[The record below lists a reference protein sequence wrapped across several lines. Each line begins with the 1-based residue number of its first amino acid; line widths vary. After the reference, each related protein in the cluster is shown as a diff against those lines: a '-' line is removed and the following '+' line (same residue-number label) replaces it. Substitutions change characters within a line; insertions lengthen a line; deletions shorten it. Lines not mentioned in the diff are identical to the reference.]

1 MPLIKVSRDNAPQSI
16 LKAETGDKLLDILSR
31 HGLEIFAPCGGKG
44 TCGKCR
50 VWTSDHGTVFA
61 CQTTI
66 TKDDEIV
73 LPSALEAS
81 ILEFQ
86 HNQTYQYPV
95 SPGPSTQLS
104 ESPFGLAVDI
114 GTTTIVMY
122 FFDFSKE
129 SLVHI
134 SSMLNPQQNYGADVI
149 SRINHCLQHD
159 GGLNTLQR
167 ELIQAMNQQIRIF
180 LSENNLTEKDIVKV
194 SFTGN
199 TTMLHFLLEEDAAPI
214 AFAPYTP
221 RFTAE
226 QHRTGAELGLASHEQ
241 AFVKVLPSISGYVG
255 ADIVA
260 GLAALKPK
268 DQISTYL
275 FIDLGTNGELALVTP
290 DRYLCCAT
298 AAGPAFEASNIS
310 CGMPAVKGAISGY
323 TEAGYQT
330 IANAPPLGLCGSG
343 LMDVIS
349 VLLDA
354 GHISPTGEM
363 EEDFVLAPAAES
375 GSDENVLLSPAD
387 VRELQLAKAA
397 VAAGINILLKFAGIE
412 ARSVEAVYLAGGFGN
427 YIKKESAI
435 RTGLLDD
442 SFREKII
449 PIGNA
454 SGTGALT
461 ALKSEEF
468 DSRINEMIEK
478 MEYIELSSDPDFVT
492 EYAMNMSF

>member
-1 MPLIKVSRDNAPQSI
+1 MHLIKVTSDNAPQRI
-16 LKAETGDKLLDILSR
+16 LKAETGDNLLDILSR
-31 HGLEIFAPCGGKG
+31 NGVELYAPCGGKG

-50 VWTSDHGTVFA
+50 VWTRNLGTVFA

-66 TKDDEIV
+66 TKDTEIV

-86 HNQTYQYPV
+86 HSLSYQYPV
-95 SPGPSTQLS
+95 QPGPSKHLS

-114 GTTTIVMY
+114 GTTTLVMY
-122 FFDFSKE
+122 FFDFRKE

-149 SRINHCLQHD
+149 SRINHCIQHE
-159 GGLNTLQR
+159 GGLKTLHR
-167 ELIQAMNQQIRIF
+167 ELIQAMNHQIQVF
-180 LSENNLTEKDIVKV
+180 LSENHLQEKDIVKV
-194 SFTGN
+194 SFAGN
-199 TTMLHFLLEEDAAPI
+199 TTMLHFLLKEDPGPI

-226 QHRTGAELGLASHEQ
+226 QHRTGADIGLACHEQ

-260 GLAALKPK
+260 GLAALKPE
-268 DQISTYL
+268 DQIKTYL

-290 DRYLCCAT
+290 DKHLCCAT

-310 CGMPAVKGAISGY
+310 CGMPAVKGAVSGY
-323 TEAGYQT
+323 TRTGYQT
-330 IANAPPLGLCGSG
+330 IANTPPLGICGSG
-343 LMDVIS
+343 LIDVIS
-349 VLLDA
+349 ILLDT
-354 GHISPTGEM
+354 GKISTTGEM
-363 EEDFVLAPAAES
+363 EQDFVLAPAKES
-375 GSDENVLLSPAD
+375 GSGENVVLSPAD

-412 ARSVEAVYLAGGFGN
+412 AKSVDAVYLAGGFGN
-427 YIKKESAI
+427 YIKIESAI
-435 RTGLLDD
+435 RTGLLDESYRD
-442 SFREKII
+442 KII

-461 ALKSEEF
+461 ALKSEDF
-468 DSRINEMIEK
+468 DSRIKQLLEK

>member
-1 MPLIKVSRDNAPQSI
+1 MPLLKVSRDNAPQRI
-16 LKAETGDKLLDILSR
+16 LKAETGDQLLDILSR
-31 HGLEIFAPCGGKG
+31 HGFEIFAPCGGKG

-50 VWTSDHGTVFA
+50 VWTRDHGTVFA

-122 FFDFSKE
+122 FFDFRKE

-149 SRINHCLQHD
+149 SRINHCIQHD
-159 GGLNTLQR
+159 GGLNTLHR

-199 TTMLHFLLEEDAAPI
+199 TTMLHFLLKEDAAPI

-226 QHRTGAELGLASHEQ
+226 QHRKGEDIGLASHKQ

-260 GLAALKPK
+260 GLAALKPE

-310 CGMPAVKGAISGY
+310 YGMPAVKGAISGY

-330 IANAPPLGLCGSG
+330 ISNAPPLGLCGSG

-363 EEDFVLAPAAES
+363 QEDFVLAPAAES
-375 GSDENVLLSPAD
+375 GSGNPVLLTPAD

-412 ARSVEAVYLAGGFGN
+412 ARSVEAIYLAGGFGN

-468 DSRINEMIEK
+468 DSRISEMIEK

>member
-1 MPLIKVSRDNAPQSI
+1 MPVLKVSGDHTPQRL
-16 LKAETGDKLLDILSR
+16 LKADSGENLLALLSR
-31 HGLEIFAPCGGKG
+31 QGINIYAPCGGKG

-50 VWTSDHGTVFA
+50 VWTSKHGTVFA
-61 CQTTI
+61 CQTI
-66 TKDDEIV
+66 VSEDDEIV

-86 HNQTYQYPV
+86 HSQTFGYPV
-95 SPGPSTQLS
+95 SPGPSAGLS
-104 ESPFGLAVDI
+104 ESPYGLAVDI
-114 GTTTIVMY
+114 GTTTLVLY
-122 FFDFSKE
+122 FFDFRKE
-129 SLVHI
+129 ALVHI

-159 GGLNTLQR
+159 GGLTTMHR
-167 ELIQAMNQQIRIF
+167 ELIQAVNQQIRVF
-180 LSENNLTEKDIVKV
+180 LSDHGLKEKDMVKV
-194 SFTGN
+194 SFAGN
-199 TTMLHFLLEEDAAPI
+199 TTMLHFLLEEDPGPI

-226 QHRTGAELGLASHEQ
+226 QHRLGVELGLATHEQ

-260 GLAALKPK
+260 GLAALKPE
-268 DQISTYL
+268 DHIRTFL

-290 DRYLCCAT
+290 DRQWCCAT

-310 CGMPAVKGAISGY
+310 CGMPAVKGAVSGY
-323 TEAGYQT
+323 TRAGYQT
-330 IANAPPLGLCGSG
+330 IANAPPVGLCGSG

-349 VLLDA
+349 VLLDT
-354 GHISPTGEM
+354 GHISTTGEL
-363 EEDFVLAPAAES
+363 EQDFILAPAAES
-375 GSDENVLLSPAD
+375 GTGENVFVSPAD

-397 VAAGINILLKFAGIE
+397 VAAGIKILLKFAGME
-412 ARSVEAVYLAGGFGN
+412 ASLVDAVYLAGGFGN
-427 YIKKESAI
+427 YIKTESAI
-435 RTGLLDD
+435 RTGLLDE
-442 SFREKII
+442 SYREKII

-461 ALKSEEF
+461 ALKSEKF
-468 DSRINEMIEK
+468 DSRINHVLEK

-492 EYAMNMSF
+492 EYAMSMSF

>member
-1 MPLIKVSRDNAPQSI
+1 MPLLKVSRDNAPQRI
-16 LKAETGDKLLDILSR
+16 LKAETGDQLLDILSR
-31 HGLEIFAPCGGKG
+31 HGFEIFAPCGGKG

-50 VWTSDHGTVFA
+50 VWTRDHGTVFA

-122 FFDFSKE
+122 FFDFRKE

-159 GGLNTLQR
+159 GGLNTLHR

-199 TTMLHFLLEEDAAPI
+199 TTMLHFLLKEDAAPI

-226 QHRTGAELGLASHEQ
+226 QHRKGEDIGLASHEQ

-260 GLAALKPK
+260 GLAALKPE

-310 CGMPAVKGAISGY
+310 YGMPAVKGAISGY

-330 IANAPPLGLCGSG
+330 ISNAPPLGLCGSG

-363 EEDFVLAPAAES
+363 EEDFILAPAAES
-375 GSDENVLLSPAD
+375 GSGKPVLLTPAD

-412 ARSVEAVYLAGGFGN
+412 ARSVEAIYLAGGFGN

>member
-1 MPLIKVSRDNAPQSI
+1 MPVVKVSGENTPHRL
-16 LKAETGDKLLDILSR
+16 LKAERGENLLDILRR
-31 HGLEIFAPCGGKG
+31 HGVEIFAPCGGKG

-50 VWTSDHGTVFA
+50 VWTRDHGTVFA
-61 CQTTI
+61 CRTTVI
-66 TKDDEIV
+66 KDAEIV

-86 HNQTYQYPV
+86 HSHSYQYPV
-95 SPGPSTQLS
+95 HPGPSVQLS
-104 ESPFGLAVDI
+104 DSPFGLAVDI

-122 FFDFSKE
+122 FFDFMKE
-129 SLVHI
+129 SLVQI
-134 SSMLNPQQNYGADVI
+134 SSMLNPQQHYGADVI
-149 SRINHCLQHD
+149 SRINHCIQHD
-159 GGLNTLQR
+159 DGLKTLHR
-167 ELIQAMNQQIRIF
+167 ELVQAMNYHIRVF
-180 LSENNLTEKDIVKV
+180 LAENELTEKDLVKI
-194 SFTGN
+194 SITGN
-199 TTMLHFLLEEDAAPI
+199 TTMLHFLLKEDPGPI

-226 QHRTGAELGLASHEQ
+226 QHRKGGDMGLASHKQ
-241 AFVKVLPSISGYVG
+241 AFVKVLPSISGYIG

-260 GLAALKPK
+260 GVAALKPDEHIK
-268 DQISTYL
+268 TYL
-275 FIDLGTNGELALVTP
+275 FIDLGTNGELVLATP
-290 DRYLCCAT
+290 DRLLCCAT

-310 CGMPAVKGAISGY
+310 CGMPAVKGAVSGY

-330 IANAPPLGLCGSG
+330 IANAPPVGLCGSG

-354 GHISPTGEM
+354 GDISPTGEM
-363 EEDFVLAPAAES
+363 EEDFVVATAFES
-375 GSDENVLLSPAD
+375 GSGEKVVLTPAD

-397 VAAGINILLKFAGIE
+397 VAAGVKILLKFAGID
-412 ARSVEAVYLAGGFGN
+412 AKSVDAVYLAGGFGN

-435 RTGLLDD
+435 RTGLLDE
-442 SFREKII
+442 SYLEKII

-468 DSRINEMIEK
+468 DSRVKMLLER

-492 EYAMNMSF
+492 EYALNMSF

>member
-1 MPLIKVSRDNAPQSI
+1 
-16 LKAETGDKLLDILSR
+16 
-31 HGLEIFAPCGGKG
+31 
-44 TCGKCR
+44 
-50 VWTSDHGTVFA
+50 
-61 CQTTI
+61 
-66 TKDDEIV
+66 
-73 LPSALEAS
+73 
-81 ILEFQ
+81 
-86 HNQTYQYPV
+86 
-95 SPGPSTQLS
+95 
-104 ESPFGLAVDI
+104 
-114 GTTTIVMY
+114 
-122 FFDFSKE
+122 
-129 SLVHI
+129 
-134 SSMLNPQQNYGADVI
+134 
-149 SRINHCLQHD
+149 
-159 GGLNTLQR
+159 
-167 ELIQAMNQQIRIF
+167 
-180 LSENNLTEKDIVKV
+180 
-194 SFTGN
+194 
-199 TTMLHFLLEEDAAPI
+199 MLHFLLEEDAAPI

-260 GLAALKPK
+260 GLAALKPE

-275 FIDLGTNGELALVTP
+275 FIDLGTNGELALVTA

-354 GHISPTGEM
+354 GQISPTGEM
-363 EEDFVLAPAAES
+363 EKDFILAPAAES
-375 GSDENVLLSPAD
+375 GSGKPVLLTPAD

-442 SFREKII
+442 SFSEKII

>member
-1 MPLIKVSRDNAPQSI
+1 MPLLKVSRDNAPQRI

-50 VWTSDHGTVFA
+50 VWTRDHGTVFA

-66 TKDDEIV
+66 TKDDEIL

-122 FFDFSKE
+122 FFDFRKE

-149 SRINHCLQHD
+149 SRINHCIQHD
-159 GGLNTLQR
+159 GGLNTLHR

-363 EEDFVLAPAAES
+363 EEDFILAPAAES
-375 GSDENVLLSPAD
+375 GSGENILLTPAD

-397 VAAGINILLKFAGIE
+397 VTAGINILLKFAGIE
-412 ARSVEAVYLAGGFGN
+412 ARLVEAVYLAGGFGN

-435 RTGLLDD
+435 RTGLLDE

-468 DSRINEMIEK
+468 DSRISEMIEK

>member
-1 MPLIKVSRDNAPQSI
+1 MPLLTVSSDSTSQAI
-16 LKAETGDKLLDILSR
+16 LKAETGDTLLDILSR
-31 HGLEIFAPCGGKG
+31 HGFEIFAPCGGKG

-50 VWTSDHGTVFA
+50 VWTRDHGTVFA
-61 CQTTI
+61 CQTII
-66 TKDDEIV
+66 TKDEKIV

-122 FFDFSKE
+122 FFDFRKE
-129 SLVHI
+129 SLIHI

-149 SRINHCLQHD
+149 SRINHCIQQN
-159 GGLNTLQR
+159 GGLKTLHR
-167 ELIQAMNQQIRIF
+167 ELIQAMNQQILIF
-180 LSENNLTEKDIVKV
+180 LSENKLTQKDIVKV

-226 QHRTGAELGLASHEQ
+226 QHRKGEDIGLASHKQ

-290 DRYLCCAT
+290 DRHLCCAT

-310 CGMPAVKGAISGY
+310 YGMPAVKGAISGY
-323 TEAGYQT
+323 SEAGYQT

-343 LMDVIS
+343 LLDVIS

-354 GHISPTGEM
+354 GHISSSGEM

-375 GSDENVLLSPAD
+375 GSGEPVLLTPAD

-397 VAAGINILLKFAGIE
+397 VAAGINILFKFAGIE

-468 DSRINEMIEK
+468 DIRINGMIEK

>member
-1 MPLIKVSRDNAPQSI
+1 MPVIKVSSDNAPQRF
-16 LKAETGDKLLDILSR
+16 LKAEAGENLLYILSR
-31 HGLEIFAPCGGKG
+31 HGVEIFAPCGGKG

-50 VWTSDHGTVFA
+50 VWTRDHGTVFA
-61 CQTTI
+61 CQTTV

-73 LPSALEAS
+73 LPSLLEAS

-86 HNQTYQYPV
+86 HSLSYQYPV
-95 SPGPSTQLS
+95 RPGPSTQLS

-122 FFDFSKE
+122 FFDFRKE

-149 SRINHCLQHD
+149 SRINHCIQHD
-159 GGLNTLQR
+159 GGLKTLHR
-167 ELIQAMNQQIRIF
+167 ELIQAMNHQIRVF
-180 LSENNLTEKDIVKV
+180 LSEYDLTEKDIVKV

-199 TTMLHFLLEEDAAPI
+199 TTMLHFLLEEDPGPI

-226 QHRTGAELGLASHEQ
+226 QHRKGGDIGLASHEQ

-260 GLAALKPK
+260 GLAALKPGE
-268 DQISTYL
+268 QIKTYL
-275 FIDLGTNGELALVTP
+275 FIDLGTNGELVLVTP
-290 DRYLCCAT
+290 DKQLCCAT
-298 AAGPAFEASNIS
+298 ATGPAFEASNIS
-310 CGMPAVKGAISGY
+310 CGMPAVKGAVSGY
-323 TEAGYQT
+323 TQSGYQT
-330 IANAPPLGLCGSG
+330 IANAPPMGLCGSG

-354 GHISPTGEM
+354 GKISPTGEM
-363 EEDFVLAPAAES
+363 EDDFILAPAAES
-375 GSDENVLLSPAD
+375 GSGENVVLTPSD
-387 VRELQLAKAA
+387 VPELQLAKAA

-412 ARSVEAVYLAGGFGN
+412 AKSVDAVYLAGGFGN

-435 RTGLLDD
+435 RTGLVDK
-442 SFREKII
+442 SYREKII

-461 ALKSEEF
+461 ALKSVDF
-468 DSRINEMIEK
+468 DNRIKQLLEK